1 MKKKLFAIVLAIVVC
16 VASVSV
22 AFAMS
27 ADEAKQAAASVVNTT
42 TDQSKVTSPFID
54 VVKNVQGSVV
64 GVNNY
69 QNYTVNNYSP
79 YYGFGGFGFGFG
91 GGSGRGSNRSGSE
104 TTEKLTSTGS
114 GVVVYDHV
122 VLTNYHV
129 VEDATRLT
137 LSILNSDDEIAAT
150 VVAYDES
157 LDVAVVYAPDL
168 NLTPVALGDSD
179 QLQVGEWSI
188 CIGNPLSD
196 KLRGTVTVGIISA
209 LDRQINSTTTTDKY
223 GLKRQV
229 TNSMIQT
236 DAAINSGNSGGGM
249 FNVLGQLMGIPSL
262 KYTSSYM
269 SQASID
275 NIGMCIPINVAKPL
289 IREALEK
296 YDGESVSKYLE
307 DKAKEADIN
316 TTGDD
321 VDSKPRLGVSVQTLD
336 STNNAVARQIL
347 PKGCL
352 VTKVEDNSAAAA
364 AGIQAGDIIV
374 DVDGTVITSSEGLQE
389 IIFSH
394 AEGDTVQVKV
404 YRAENVLDAKYISD
418 IGDGEYIDMSV
429 TLKVVASPAA

>member
-54 VVKNVQGSVV
+54 VVKSVQGSVV

-168 NLTPVALGDSD
+168 KLTPVALGDSD

-249 FNVLGQLMGIPSL
+249 FNVLGQLMGIPSM
-262 KYTSSYM
+262 KISNNSYYSS
-269 SQASID
+269 SATIEG
-275 NIGMCIPINVAKPL
+275 IGLVIPINAAKPL
-289 IREALEK
+289 IEEAITKVL
-296 YDGESVSKYLE
+296 
-307 DKAKEADIN
+307 
-316 TTGDD
+316 TGDVTAPAAD
-321 VDSKPRLGVSVQTLD
+321 DNSTRVVSTGDKPLLGVTISPLNTSNDYRVYTGQ
-336 STNNAVARQIL
+336 L
-347 PKGCL
+347 PAGMQ
-352 VTKVEDNSAAAA
+352 VIEVVDGAPAAA
-364 AGIQAGDIIV
+364 AGIQVNDIIV
-374 DVDGTVITSSEGLQE
+374 EVDGVLADTATHVQQTLA
-389 IIFSH
+389 SH
-394 AEGDTVQVKV
+394 NFGDTISVKV
-404 YRAENVLDAKYISD
+404 YRAEGMHNA
-418 IGDGEYIDMSV
+418 DGEVGEGEYLDFDV
-429 TLKVVASPAA
+429 NLFEFNTAA

>member
-54 VVKNVQGSVV
+54 VVKSVQGSVV

-168 NLTPVALGDSD
+168 KLAPVTLGDSD

-262 KYTSSYM
+262 KYSGSS
-269 SQASID
+269 ASNATIEG
-275 NIGMCIPINVAKPL
+275 IGMCIPINSAKPL
-289 IREALEK
+289 IEQVLTEGLTEGHK
-296 YDGESVSKYLE
+296 TTESS
-307 DKAKEADIN
+307 DNNGTSTASA
-316 TTGDD
+316 GDQ
-321 VDSKPRLGVSVQTLD
+321 PRLGVTVTTISAYN
-336 STNNAVARQIL
+336 SEAVYAGQL
-347 PKGCL
+347 PVGAL
-352 VTKVEDNSAAAA
+352 IGEVESGSPAEA
-364 AGIQAGDIIV
+364 AGLKADDVIV
-374 DVDGTVITSSEGLQE
+374 EVNGSVITSTRELSAQLTGKK
-389 IIFSH
+389 
-394 AEGDTVQVKV
+394 AGDTLNVKV
-404 YRAENVLDAKYISD
+404 YRIEDAEAMT
-418 IGDGEYIDMSV
+418 GEYVDVTV
-429 TLKVVASPAA
+429 TLTDFH

>member
-54 VVKNVQGSVV
+54 VVKSVQGSVV

-249 FNVLGQLMGIPSL
+249 FNVLGQLMGIPSM
-262 KYTSSYM
+262 KISNNSYYSS
-269 SQASID
+269 SATIEG
-275 NIGMCIPINVAKPL
+275 IGLVIPINAAKPL
-289 IREALEK
+289 IGEAITKVL
-296 YDGESVSKYLE
+296 
-307 DKAKEADIN
+307 
-316 TTGDD
+316 TGDVTAPAAD
-321 VDSKPRLGVSVQTLD
+321 DNSTRVVSTGDKPLLGVTISPLNTSNDYRVYTGQ
-336 STNNAVARQIL
+336 L
-347 PKGCL
+347 PAGMQ
-352 VTKVEDNSAAAA
+352 VIEVVDGAPAAA
-364 AGIQAGDIIV
+364 AGIQVNDIIV
-374 DVDGTVITSSEGLQE
+374 EVDGVLADTATHVQQTLA
-389 IIFSH
+389 SH
-394 AEGDTVQVKV
+394 NFGDTISVKV
-404 YRAENVLDAKYISD
+404 YRAEGMDNA
-418 IGDGEYIDMSV
+418 DGEVGEGEYLDFDV
-429 TLKVVASPAA
+429 NLFEFNTAA

>member
-54 VVKNVQGSVV
+54 VVKSVQGSVV

-168 NLTPVALGDSD
+168 KLTPVALGDSD

-249 FNVLGQLMGIPSL
+249 FNVLGQLMGIPSM
-262 KYTSSYM
+262 KISNNSYYSS
-269 SQASID
+269 SATIEG
-275 NIGMCIPINVAKPL
+275 IGLVIPINAAKPL
-289 IREALEK
+289 IEEAITKVL
-296 YDGESVSKYLE
+296 
-307 DKAKEADIN
+307 
-316 TTGDD
+316 TGDVTAPAAD
-321 VDSKPRLGVSVQTLD
+321 DNSTRVVSTGDKPLLGVTISPLNTSNDYRVYTGQ
-336 STNNAVARQIL
+336 L
-347 PKGCL
+347 PAGMQ
-352 VTKVEDNSAAAA
+352 VIEVVDGAPAAA
-364 AGIQAGDIIV
+364 AGIQVNDIIV
-374 DVDGTVITSSEGLQE
+374 EVDGVLADTATHVQQTLA
-389 IIFSH
+389 SH
-394 AEGDTVQVKV
+394 NFGDTISVKV
-404 YRAENVLDAKYISD
+404 YRAEGMDNA
-418 IGDGEYIDMSV
+418 DGEVGEGEYLDFDV
-429 TLKVVASPAA
+429 NLFEFNTAA

>member
-27 ADEAKQAAASVVNTT
+27 ADEAKKTAASVVNTT
-42 TDQSKVTSPFID
+42 TDQSQVTSPFID
-54 VVKNVQGSVV
+54 VVKSVQGSVV

-91 GGSGRGSNRSGSE
+91 GSGRGSRDSRSSSE

-114 GVVVYDHV
+114 GVVVYEHV

-150 VVAYDES
+150 VIAYDES
-157 LDVAVVYAPDL
+157 QDLAVVYAPDL
-168 NLTPVALGDSD
+168 NLTPVTLGDSD

-196 KLRGTVTVGIISA
+196 ELRGTVTVGIISA

-249 FNVLGQLMGIPSL
+249 FNVLGQLMGIPSM
-262 KYTSSYM
+262 KFSNNSYYSSNT
-269 SQASID
+269 ATIEG
-275 NIGMCIPINVAKPL
+275 IGLVIPINTAKPL
-289 IREALEK
+289 IEEAITKVL
-296 YDGESVSKYLE
+296 
-307 DKAKEADIN
+307 
-316 TTGDD
+316 TGDVTAPSAD
-321 VDSKPRLGVSVQTLD
+321 DNGTKVVSTGDKPLLGVTISPLNTSNDYRVYTGQ
-336 STNNAVARQIL
+336 L
-347 PKGCL
+347 PTGMQVIEL
-352 VTKVEDNSAAAA
+352 VDGAPAAA
-364 AGIQAGDIIV
+364 AGIQVNDIIV
-374 DVDGTVITSSEGLQE
+374 EVDGVLADTATHVQQTLA
-389 IIFSH
+389 SH
-394 AEGDTVQVKV
+394 AFGDAITVKV
-404 YRAENVLDAKYISD
+404 YRVEGMDSE
-418 IGDGEYIDMSV
+418 DGELGEGQYIDFEV
-429 TLKVVASPAA
+429 NLFEFNTAA

>member
-249 FNVLGQLMGIPSL
+249 FNVLGQLMGIPSM
-262 KYTSSYM
+262 KISNNSYYSS
-269 SQASID
+269 SATIEG
-275 NIGMCIPINVAKPL
+275 IGLVIPINAAKPL
-289 IREALEK
+289 IEEAITKVL
-296 YDGESVSKYLE
+296 
-307 DKAKEADIN
+307 
-316 TTGDD
+316 TGDVTAPAAD
-321 VDSKPRLGVSVQTLD
+321 DNSTRVVSTGDKPLLGVTISPL
-336 STNNAVARQIL
+336 STSNDYRVYTGQL
-347 PKGCL
+347 PTGMQ
-352 VTKVEDNSAAAA
+352 VIEVVDGAPAAA
-364 AGIQAGDIIV
+364 AGIQVNDIIV
-374 DVDGTVITSSEGLQE
+374 EVDGVLADTATHVQQTLA
-389 IIFSH
+389 SH
-394 AEGDTVQVKV
+394 NFGDTISVKV
-404 YRAENVLDAKYISD
+404 YRAEGMDNA
-418 IGDGEYIDMSV
+418 DGEVGEGEYLDFDV
-429 TLKVVASPAA
+429 NLFEFNTAA

>member
-54 VVKNVQGSVV
+54 VVKSVQGSVV

-179 QLQVGEWSI
+179 QL
-188 CIGNPLSD
+188 
-196 KLRGTVTVGIISA
+196 
-209 LDRQINSTTTTDKY
+209 
-223 GLKRQV
+223 
-229 TNSMIQT
+229 
-236 DAAINSGNSGGGM
+236 
-249 FNVLGQLMGIPSL
+249 
-262 KYTSSYM
+262 
-269 SQASID
+269 
-275 NIGMCIPINVAKPL
+275 
-289 IREALEK
+289 
-296 YDGESVSKYLE
+296 
-307 DKAKEADIN
+307 
-316 TTGDD
+316 
-321 VDSKPRLGVSVQTLD
+321 
-336 STNNAVARQIL
+336 
-347 PKGCL
+347 
-352 VTKVEDNSAAAA
+352 
-364 AGIQAGDIIV
+364 
-374 DVDGTVITSSEGLQE
+374 
-389 IIFSH
+389 
-394 AEGDTVQVKV
+394 
-404 YRAENVLDAKYISD
+404 
-418 IGDGEYIDMSV
+418 
-429 TLKVVASPAA
+429 

>member
-54 VVKNVQGSVV
+54 VVKSVQGSVV

-91 GGSGRGSNRSGSE
+91 GGSGRGSNRSSSE

-262 KYTSSYM
+262 KYSGSS
-269 SQASID
+269 ASNATIEG
-275 NIGMCIPINVAKPL
+275 IGMCIPINSAKPL
-289 IREALEK
+289 IEQVLTEGLTEGHK
-296 YDGESVSKYLE
+296 TTESS
-307 DKAKEADIN
+307 DNNGTSTASA
-316 TTGDD
+316 GDQ
-321 VDSKPRLGVSVQTLD
+321 PRLGVTVTTISAYN
-336 STNNAVARQIL
+336 SEAVYAGQL
-347 PKGCL
+347 PVGAL
-352 VTKVEDNSAAAA
+352 IGEVESGSPAEA
-364 AGIQAGDIIV
+364 AGLKADDVIV
-374 DVDGTVITSSEGLQE
+374 EVNGSVITSTRELSAQLTGKK
-389 IIFSH
+389 
-394 AEGDTVQVKV
+394 AGDTLNVKV
-404 YRAENVLDAKYISD
+404 YRIEDTESMT
-418 IGDGEYIDMSV
+418 GEYVDVTV
-429 TLKVVASPAA
+429 TLTDFH